1 MLKLIKMDLYRMF
14 HTKAFYIIW
23 IILGAAVI
31 FSTTMSKEDY
41 QYMQEEAAKGQLETV
56 SEEGTLNF
64 GLSVSLPTK
73 PEEKVTIFDQIFDNI
88 QSKFIALFLV
98 IFTVLFSTADLTS
111 GYIKNI
117 GGQVKDRGS
126 LILSKAIVLLLYTV
140 LTLFLYL
147 GIQAVCQYA
156 VFGAS
161 KWGNMEMF
169 WRYFG
174 TETVLHYSLVLLC
187 MAMAIILKSNML
199 SMTLSVCM
207 CLNVLIL
214 VYSLVDKVLHDM
226 GVKNFSF
233 IEHTVSGKIS
243 LLSMTPKASECVN
256 ALGIAGV
263 FGILAIF
270 LTVLV
275 FRRRDI

>member
-14 HTKAFYIIW
+14 HTKAFYVVW
-23 IILGAAVI
+23 IFLAATIL
-31 FSTTMSKEDY
+31 FSTVMTKEDY
-41 QYMQEEAAKGQLETV
+41 KYMQEEAAKGQLETV
-56 SEEGTLNF
+56 SEGNLTVGLN
-64 GLSVSLPTK
+64 VTIPTK
-73 PEEKVTIFDQIFDNI
+73 PGEKVTVFDQVFANM
-88 QSKFIALFLV
+88 QSKFVALFLA
-98 IFTVLFSTADLTS
+98 IFTVLFSTADITS

-117 GGQVKDRGS
+117 GGQIKERGN
-126 LILSKAIVLLLYTV
+126 LILSKAIVLLIYTG
-140 LTLFLYL
+140 LTLFFYL
-147 GIQAVCQYA
+147 GIQAICQYA

-161 KWGNMEMF
+161 KWGDMEMF

-174 TETVLHYSLVLLC
+174 TEAALHYGLVLIC

-199 SMTLSVCM
+199 SMTLSVCL
-207 CLNVLIL
+207 CVNVLTI
-214 VYSLVDKVLHDM
+214 VYGVVDKVLQDM
-226 GVKNFSF
+226 GVKDFSF

-270 LTVLV
+270 LTILV

>member
-41 QYMQEEAAKGQLETV
+41 QYMQEEAANGQLETV
-56 SEEGTLNF
+56 SEGNLTVGMN
-64 GLSVSLPTK
+64 VTIPTK
-73 PEEKVTIFDQIFDNI
+73 PGEKVTVFDQVFANM
-88 QSKFIALFLV
+88 QSKFVALFL
-98 IFTVLFSTADLTS
+98 VLFSTADITS

-117 GGQVKDRGS
+117 GGQVKERGN
-126 LILSKAIVLLLYTV
+126 LILSKAIVLLIYTG

-147 GIQAVCQYA
+147 VIQAICQYA

-161 KWGNMEMF
+161 KWGDMEMF

-174 TETVLHYSLVLLC
+174 TEAVLHYGLVLIC
-187 MAMAIILKSNML
+187 MAVAIILKNNML
-199 SMTLSVCM
+199 SMTLSVCL
-207 CLNVLIL
+207 CVNVLTI
-214 VYSLVDKVLHDM
+214 VYSVVDKVLRDM
-226 GVKNFSF
+226 GVKDFSF

-243 LLSMTPKASECVN
+243 LLSMTPKVSDCVN
-256 ALGIAGV
+256 AIGIAGG
-263 FGILAIF
+263 FGLLAVL
-270 LTVLV
+270 LTILV

>member
-1 MLKLIKMDLYRMF
+1 
-14 HTKAFYIIW
+14 
-23 IILGAAVI
+23 
-31 FSTTMSKEDY
+31 
-41 QYMQEEAAKGQLETV
+41 
-56 SEEGTLNF
+56 
-64 GLSVSLPTK
+64 
-73 PEEKVTIFDQIFDNI
+73 
-88 QSKFIALFLV
+88 
-98 IFTVLFSTADLTS
+98 
-111 GYIKNI
+111 
-117 GGQVKDRGS
+117 
-126 LILSKAIVLLLYTV
+126 
-140 LTLFLYL
+140 
-147 GIQAVCQYA
+147 
-156 VFGAS
+156 
-161 KWGNMEMF
+161 MF

-263 FGILAIF
+263 FVILAIF

>member
-31 FSTTMSKEDY
+31 FSTTMSKE
-41 QYMQEEAAKGQLETV
+41 QLETV
-56 SEEGTLNF
+56 SEGNLTVGMN
-64 GLSVSLPTK
+64 VTIPTK
-73 PEEKVTIFDQIFDNI
+73 PGEKVTVFDQVFANM
-88 QSKFIALFLV
+88 QSKFVALFLA

-117 GGQVKDRGS
+117 GGQIKERGN
-126 LILSKAIVLLLYTV
+126 LILSKAIVLLIYTG
-140 LTLFLYL
+140 LTLFFYL

-161 KWGNMEMF
+161 KWGDMEMF

-174 TETVLHYSLVLLC
+174 TEAALHYGLVLIC

-199 SMTLSVCM
+199 SMTLSVCL
-207 CLNVLIL
+207 CVNVLTI
-214 VYSLVDKVLHDM
+214 VYGVVDKVLQDM
-226 GVKNFSF
+226 GVKDFSF

-243 LLSMTPKASECVN
+243 LFSMTPKASECVN

>member
-14 HTKAFYIIW
+14 HTKAFYVVW
-23 IILGAAVI
+23 IFLAATIL
-31 FSTTMSKEDY
+31 FSTVMTKEDY
-41 QYMQEEAAKGQLETV
+41 KYMQEEAAKGQLETV
-56 SEEGTLNF
+56 SEGNLTVGLN
-64 GLSVSLPTK
+64 VTIPTK
-73 PEEKVTIFDQIFDNI
+73 PGEKVTVFDQVFANM
-88 QSKFIALFLV
+88 QSKFVALFLV
-98 IFTVLFSTADLTS
+98 IFTVMFSTADITS

-117 GGQVKDRGS
+117 GGQIKERGN
-126 LILSKAIVLLLYTV
+126 LILSKAIVLLIYTG
-140 LTLFLYL
+140 LTLFFYL
-147 GIQAVCQYA
+147 GIQAICQYA

-161 KWGNMEMF
+161 KWGDMEMF
-169 WRYFG
+169 WKYFG
-174 TETVLHYSLVLLC
+174 TEAALHYGLVLIC

-199 SMTLSVCM
+199 SMTLSVCL
-207 CLNVLIL
+207 CVNVLTI
-214 VYSLVDKVLHDM
+214 VYGVVDKVLQDM
-226 GVKNFSF
+226 GVKDFSF

-270 LTVLV
+270 LTILV

>member
-23 IILGAAVI
+23 IILAAAVI

-41 QYMQEEAAKGQLETV
+41 KYIQEEAAKGQLETV
-56 SEEGTLNF
+56 SEENNLNF

-73 PEEKVTIFDQIFDNI
+73 PGEKVPVFDQVFANM
-88 QSKFIALFLV
+88 QSKFVALFLV
-98 IFTVLFSTADLTS
+98 IFAVLFSTADITS

-117 GGQVKDRGS
+117 GGQIKERGN
-126 LILSKAIVLLLYTV
+126 LILSKAVVLLIYTG
-140 LTLFLYL
+140 LTLLFYL
-147 GIQAVCQYA
+147 GIQAICQYA
-156 VFGAS
+156 VFGES
-161 KWGNMEMF
+161 KWGDMEMF

-174 TETVLHYSLVLLC
+174 TEAILHYGLVLIC
-187 MAMAIILKSNML
+187 MAMAVILRSNML

-207 CLNVLIL
+207 CMNVLIL
-214 VYSLVDKVLHDM
+214 VYGVVDKVLQDM
-226 GVKNFSF
+226 GVKDFCF

-243 LLSMTPKASECVN
+243 LLSMMPKASDCVN

-263 FGILAIF
+263 FGSLAVL
-270 LTVLV
+270 LTILV

>member
-41 QYMQEEAAKGQLETV
+41 QYMQEEAAKGQMEAV
-56 SEEGTLNF
+56 SEVNMNVGLN
-64 GLSVSLPTK
+64 VVIPTK
-73 PEEKVTIFDQIFDNI
+73 PGEKVTVFDQVFANI

-117 GGQVKDRGS
+117 GGQVKERGN
-126 LILSKAIVLLLYTV
+126 LILSKAIVLLIYTV

-147 GIQAVCQYA
+147 GIQVVCQYA

-174 TETVLHYSLVLLC
+174 TEVVLHYSFVLVC

-199 SMTLSVCM
+199 SMTLSVCL
-207 CLNVLIL
+207 CVNVLTM
-214 VYSLVDKVLHDM
+214 VYGVVDKVLQNM
-226 GVKNFSF
+226 GVKDFHF

-243 LLSMTPKASECVN
+243 LLSMSPNVSDCVN
-256 ALGIAGV
+256 AVGIAGG
-263 FGILAIF
+263 FGVLAVL
-270 LTVLV
+270 LTILV

>member
-23 IILGAAVI
+23 IILVAAII

-41 QYMQEEAAKGQLETV
+41 KYMQEEAAKGQIETV
-56 SEEGTLNF
+56 SEEGKLNF
-64 GLSVSLPTK
+64 GLNVSLPTK
-73 PEEKVTIFDQIFDNI
+73 PGEKVTVFDQVFANM

-98 IFTVLFSTADLTS
+98 IFTVLFSTADITS
-111 GYIKNI
+111 GYIKSI
-117 GGQVKDRGS
+117 GGQIKERGN
-126 LILSKAIVLLLYTV
+126 LIFSKAVVLLMYTV

-147 GIQAVCQYA
+147 GIQAICQYA
-156 VFGAS
+156 VFGLS
-161 KWGNMEMF
+161 KWGNIESF

-174 TETVLHYSLVLLC
+174 TQIVLHYGLVLIC
-187 MAMAIILKSNML
+187 MAMAIIFKSNML

-214 VYSLVDKVLHDM
+214 VYGVVDKVLHNM
-226 GVKNFSF
+226 GVKDFSF
-233 IEHTVSGKIS
+233 VEHTVSGKIS
-243 LLSMTPKASECVN
+243 LLSMGLNTSDCIN
-256 ALGIAGV
+256 AIGTAAG
-263 FGILAIF
+263 FGLLAVL
-270 LTVLV
+270 LTILV

>member
-56 SEEGTLNF
+56 SEGNLTVGMN
-64 GLSVSLPTK
+64 VTIPTK
-73 PEEKVTIFDQIFDNI
+73 PGEKVTVFDQVFANM
-88 QSKFIALFLV
+88 QSKFVALFLA
-98 IFTVLFSTADLTS
+98 IFTVLFSTADITS

-117 GGQVKDRGS
+117 GGQIKERGN
-126 LILSKAIVLLLYTV
+126 LILSKAIVLLIYTG
-140 LTLFLYL
+140 LTLFFYL

-161 KWGNMEMF
+161 KWGDMEMF

-174 TETVLHYSLVLLC
+174 TEAALHYGLVLIC

-199 SMTLSVCM
+199 SMTLSVCL
-207 CLNVLIL
+207 CVNVLTI
-214 VYSLVDKVLHDM
+214 VYGVVDKVLHDM

>member
-41 QYMQEEAAKGQLETV
+41 KYMQEEAAKGQLETV
-56 SEEGTLNF
+56 SEEGKLNF

-73 PEEKVTIFDQIFDNI
+73 PGEKVTVFDQIFANM
-88 QSKFIALFLV
+88 QSKFVALFLV

-117 GGQVKDRGS
+117 GGQVKERGS
-126 LILSKAIVLLLYTV
+126 LILSKAIVLLIYTV

-156 VFGAS
+156 VFGTS

-214 VYSLVDKVLHDM
+214 VYSVVDKVLHDI
-226 GVKNFSF
+226 GLKDISF

-243 LLSMTPKASECVN
+243 LLSMSPNVSDCVN
-256 ALGIAGV
+256 AVGIAGG
-263 FGILAIF
+263 FGVLAVL
-270 LTVLV
+270 LTILV

>member
-14 HTKAFYIIW
+14 HTKAFYVVW
-23 IILGAAVI
+23 IFLAATIL
-31 FSTTMSKEDY
+31 FSTVMTKEDY
-41 QYMQEEAAKGQLETV
+41 KYMQEEAAKGQLETV
-56 SEEGTLNF
+56 SEGNLTVGLN
-64 GLSVSLPTK
+64 VTIPTK
-73 PEEKVTIFDQIFDNI
+73 PGEKVTVFDQVFANM
-88 QSKFIALFLV
+88 QSKFVALFLA
-98 IFTVLFSTADLTS
+98 IFTVLFSTADITS

-117 GGQVKDRGS
+117 GGQIKERGN
-126 LILSKAIVLLLYTV
+126 LILSKAIVLLIYTG
-140 LTLFLYL
+140 LTLFFYL
-147 GIQAVCQYA
+147 GIQAICQYA

-161 KWGNMEMF
+161 KWGDMEMF

-174 TETVLHYSLVLLC
+174 TEAALHYGLVLIC

-199 SMTLSVCM
+199 SITLSVCL
-207 CLNVLIL
+207 CVNVLTI
-214 VYSLVDKVLHDM
+214 VYGVVDKVLQDM
-226 GVKNFSF
+226 GVKDFSF

-270 LTVLV
+270 LTILV

>member
-14 HTKAFYIIW
+14 HTKAFYVVW
-23 IILGAAVI
+23 IFLAATIL
-31 FSTTMSKEDY
+31 FSTVMTKEDY
-41 QYMQEEAAKGQLETV
+41 KYMQEEAAKGQLETV
-56 SEEGTLNF
+56 SEGNLTVGLNVTI
-64 GLSVSLPTK
+64 STK
-73 PEEKVTIFDQIFDNI
+73 PGEKVTVFDQVFANM
-88 QSKFIALFLV
+88 QSKFVALFLA
-98 IFTVLFSTADLTS
+98 IFTVLFSTADITS

-117 GGQVKDRGS
+117 GGQIKERGN
-126 LILSKAIVLLLYTV
+126 LILSKAIVLLIYTG
-140 LTLFLYL
+140 LTLFFYL
-147 GIQAVCQYA
+147 GIQAICQYA

-161 KWGNMEMF
+161 KWGDMEMF

-174 TETVLHYSLVLLC
+174 TEAALHYGLVLIC

-199 SMTLSVCM
+199 SMTLSVCL
-207 CLNVLIL
+207 CVNVLTI
-214 VYSLVDKVLHDM
+214 VYGVVDKVLQDM
-226 GVKNFSF
+226 GVKDFSF

-270 LTVLV
+270 LTILV

>member
-56 SEEGTLNF
+56 SEGNLTVGMN
-64 GLSVSLPTK
+64 VTIPTK
-73 PEEKVTIFDQIFDNI
+73 PGEKVTVFDQVFANM
-88 QSKFIALFLV
+88 QSKFVALFLA
-98 IFTVLFSTADLTS
+98 IFTVLFSTADITS

-117 GGQVKDRGS
+117 GGQIKERGN
-126 LILSKAIVLLLYTV
+126 LILSKAIVLLIYTGS
-140 LTLFLYL
+140 TLFFYL

-161 KWGNMEMF
+161 KWGDMEMF

-174 TETVLHYSLVLLC
+174 TEAALHYGLVLIC

-199 SMTLSVCM
+199 SMTLSVCL
-207 CLNVLIL
+207 CVNVLTI
-214 VYSLVDKVLHDM
+214 VYGVVDKVLQDM
-226 GVKNFSF
+226 GVKDFSF

>member
-56 SEEGTLNF
+56 SEGNLTVGMN
-64 GLSVSLPTK
+64 VTIPTK
-73 PEEKVTIFDQIFDNI
+73 PGEKVTVFDQVFANM
-88 QSKFIALFLV
+88 QSKFVALFLA
-98 IFTVLFSTADLTS
+98 IFTVLFSTADITS

-117 GGQVKDRGS
+117 GGQIKERGN
-126 LILSKAIVLLLYTV
+126 LILSKAIVLLIYTG
-140 LTLFLYL
+140 LTLFFYL

-161 KWGNMEMF
+161 KWGDMEMF

-174 TETVLHYSLVLLC
+174 TEAALHYGLVLIC

-199 SMTLSVCM
+199 SMTLSVCL
-207 CLNVLIL
+207 CVNVLTI
-214 VYSLVDKVLHDM
+214 VYGVVDKVLQDM
-226 GVKNFSF
+226 GVKDFSF

>member
-73 PEEKVTIFDQIFDNI
+73 PEEKVTIFDQIFANM

-147 GIQAVCQYA
+147 GYRQFVSTQYSERQN
-156 VFGAS
+156 G
-161 KWGNMEMF
+161 EI
-169 WRYFG
+169 WRCSGDISGQKRFFIIVWFYFAWQWQ
-174 TETVLHYSLVLLC
+174 L
-187 MAMAIILKSNML
+187 
-199 SMTLSVCM
+199 
-207 CLNVLIL
+207 
-214 VYSLVDKVLHDM
+214 
-226 GVKNFSF
+226 F
-233 IEHTVSGKIS
+233 
-243 LLSMTPKASECVN
+243 
-256 ALGIAGV
+256 
-263 FGILAIF
+263 
-270 LTVLV
+270 
-275 FRRRDI
+275 